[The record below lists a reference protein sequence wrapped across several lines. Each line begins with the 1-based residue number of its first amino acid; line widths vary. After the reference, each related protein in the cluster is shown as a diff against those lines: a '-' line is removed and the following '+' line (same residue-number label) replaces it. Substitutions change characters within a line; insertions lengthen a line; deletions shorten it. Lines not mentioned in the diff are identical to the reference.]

1 MSVRSVSY
9 LILLILLI
17 TAIWAARRYYIAP
30 PINKSVEAK
39 YIGEISTPKGSIR
52 TEELPNSFGDWLR
65 KLPLKPDSSRI
76 RLYNGKRKFYQLA
89 RYRVI
94 DLDIGDKN
102 LQQCADVAMR
112 LRADYLLNQ
121 KRIDDIAFNFTSG
134 DRAKYSEWIKG
145 KRPIINGNDVS
156 WQNNGTVDSSYNNY
170 LDYLNTVFMF
180 AGSFSLSHELK
191 RVGNIRQIKTGDCFI
206 KGGFPGHVIIVADV
220 AIDNSSGDKYV
231 IFAQGFTPA
240 QDIHIIRNPN
250 DKNLDPW
257 YRVNEGDQLITLE
270 YIFEWD
276 ELYSFE

>member
-1 MSVRSVSY
+1 MSIRAILFLV
-9 LILLILLI
+9 LLLLLIGI
-17 TAIWAARRYYIAP
+17 TWAARRYYIAP
-30 PINKSVEAK
+30 PINKYPNAQFV
-39 YIGEISTPKGSIR
+39 GEISTPKGSIR
-52 TEELPNSFGDWLR
+52 TEKLPNGFGDWLR
-65 KLPLKPDSSRI
+65 KLPLKPDTSRI

-94 DLDIGDKN
+94 NLDIGDKN

-134 DRAKYSEWIKG
+134 DRARYSEWIKG

-170 LDYLNTVFMF
+170 LDYLNTVFMY

-191 RVGNIRQIKTGDCFI
+191 KVENISQIKAGDCFI

-250 DKNLDPW
+250 DKNIDPW
-257 YRVNEGDQLITLE
+257 YRVNEGNQLITLE
-270 YIFEWD
+270 YVFEWD